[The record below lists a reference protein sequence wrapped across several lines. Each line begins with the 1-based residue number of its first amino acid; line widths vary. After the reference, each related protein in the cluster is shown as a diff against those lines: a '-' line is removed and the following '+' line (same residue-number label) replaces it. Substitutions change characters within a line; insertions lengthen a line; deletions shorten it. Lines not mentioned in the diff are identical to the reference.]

1 MKLLF
6 FCNLFIICINA
17 FTIQPSIPFLS
28 KSYKNIQSH
37 SSIFINN
44 NNFHIIMMK
53 NKKNNDDDNYL
64 NEEETKNLYNIII
77 KNIIKNIIFCIYV
90 QILIYKLQDL
100 Y

>member
-6 FCNLFIICINA
+6 FCNLFLICINA

-44 NNFHIIMMK
+44 NNFHITMIK
-53 NKKNNDDDNYL
+53 NKKNNNDDNYL
-64 NEEETKNLYNIII
+64 NEEETKKLYNIII
-77 KNIIKNIIFCIYV
+77 KNIIFYIYV
-90 QILIYKLQDL
+90 YVLIYKLQHL
-100 Y
+100 H